1 MLLVLL
7 LGQIITSVDG
17 SIANVAGPSI
27 RRGLEL
33 SGAQLQLVI
42 GAYIL
47 AYGVLLVLG
56 ARLGDDYG
64 PARLFT
70 LGVGLFTLASLV
82 CGLAPTTAVLIGARA
97 VQGVGAALLVPQVL
111 SLIQRHFEGRA
122 RARALG
128 YYSLIL
134 AVGVSAGQL
143 LGGAIIGANV
153 LGLGWRPAFLINVP
167 VGLALLLAARTAL
180 PRTPGTG
187 RQRLDLAGVM
197 ALCLPM
203 LLLMVALMFGHEV
216 GWAAWTWAGML
227 LGLLGLAGF
236 VAIERAVARRGGN
249 PILDLGVLAPRG
261 IVPGLAVVFV
271 LMGQYGGFLFV
282 VTLHLQSGLGFGVL
296 AAGLTFCAYALGF
309 ALVNL
314 NWARLPE
321 RVQRWTPSGALIGLA
336 LADVLFG
343 LSVRSGWRPGAALPL
358 LALAGA
364 GHGAGYGP
372 LVNQMVLRVRE
383 RDGAALSGLVTTATM
398 LAEVVGVATLG
409 SLYLGT
415 AQLGSPSSSA
425 AALALV
431 AFTIGAA
438 ALLSALAAVRL
449 ATSPL
454 PAGDVAAAR

>member
-7 LGQIITSVDG
+7 LGQVITSIDG

-27 RRGLEL
+27 RRSMEL

-47 AYGVLLVLG
+47 AYGVLLVIG
-56 ARLGDDYG
+56 ARLGEDYG
-64 PARLFT
+64 PARLFA

-82 CGLAPTTAVLIGARA
+82 CGLAPSTALLIGARA
-97 VQGVGAALLVPQVL
+97 VQGIGAALLVPQVL
-111 SLIQRHFEGRA
+111 SLIQRHFEGRE

-134 AVGVSAGQL
+134 AAGVSAGQV
-143 LGGAIIGANV
+143 LGGAIVGADL
-153 LGLGWRPAFLINVP
+153 LGLGWRPAFLLNVP
-167 VGLALLLAARTAL
+167 VGIGLLLAGRALL
-180 PRTPGTG
+180 PRAPGTG
-187 RQRLDLAGVM
+187 RRRLDLAGVA

-203 LLLMVALMFGHEV
+203 LAIMLALMFGREA
-216 GWAAWTWAGML
+216 GWAAWTWVALL

-236 VAIERAVARRGGN
+236 LAIERAVARRGGN
-249 PILDLGVLAPRG
+249 PVLDPAVLAPHG
-261 IVPGLAVVFV
+261 IKSGLAVVFV

-282 VTLHLQSGLGFGVL
+282 VTLHLQTGLGFGTL

-321 RVQRWTPSGALIGLA
+321 GVQRRTPGAALLA
-336 LADVLFG
+336 LALANLLFG
-343 LSVRSGWRPGAALPL
+343 LSVMRGWNPWAALPL
-358 LALAGA
+358 LFAAGA

-372 LVNQMVLRVRE
+372 LVNQMTLRVRE
-383 RDGAALSGLVTTATM
+383 RDGPALSGLVTTATM
-398 LAEVVGVATLG
+398 LAEVVGVAALG
-409 SLYLGT
+409 SLYLG
-415 AQLGSPSSSA
+415 ALGPDSPTSSG

-431 AFTIGAA
+431 AFAIAVA
-438 ALLSALAAVRL
+438 ALLATLGAVRL
-449 ATSPL
+449 ARTPR
-454 PAGDVAAAR
+454 PRGR

>member
-7 LGQIITSVDG
+7 LGQAITSIDG

-27 RRGLEL
+27 RRSLEL
-33 SGAQLQLVI
+33 SGAQLQLVV
-42 GAYIL
+42 GGYIL

-70 LGVGLFTLASLV
+70 LGVALFTLASLV
-82 CGLAPTTAVLIGARA
+82 CGLAPSTGVLIGARA

-143 LGGAIIGANV
+143 LGGAIIGAN
-153 LGLGWRPAFLINVP
+153 LFGLGWRPAFLVNVP
-167 VGLALLLAARTAL
+167 VGIALLLAARAVL
-180 PRTPGTG
+180 PRTPGAG
-187 RQRLDLAGVM
+187 RQQLDVAGVI
-197 ALCLPM
+197 ALCAPM
-203 LLLMVALMFGHEV
+203 LLIMLALMFGHEV
-216 GWAAWTWAGML
+216 GWAAWIWLALL

-236 VAIERAVARRGGN
+236 IAIERATAQRGGN
-249 PILDLGVLAPRG
+249 PILDLAVLAPRG
-261 IVPGLAVVFV
+261 IKPGLAVVFV

-321 RVQRWTPSGALIGLA
+321 RVQRWTPSAALIALA

-343 LSVRSGWRPGAALPL
+343 LSVRSGWTPWAALPL

-383 RDGAALSGLVTTATM
+383 RDGPALSGLVTTATM
-398 LAEVVGVATLG
+398 LAEVVGVAALG

-415 AQLGSPSSSA
+415 AKPGSPASSA

-431 AFTIGAA
+431 AFTIALA
-438 ALLSALAAVRL
+438 ALLSAFASVRL
-449 ATSPL
+449 ARAPL
-454 PAGDVAAAR
+454 PAPASAR